1 MARSKNN
8 KPKKKH
14 GGRSGSKDNITIQTR
29 IVVLAGP
36 SSTGKTTL
44 ARKLLWQASS
54 MNPVLVSQDEIIRR
68 IPKGLSP
75 DDWENTRQDLF
86 INTITGALYNRS
98 AKLIVFDTANVSH
111 ESLYNFLM
119 TIHTLAGEAILTEIT
134 LLKLQ
139 IPKQRHME
147 NARRHYPDDPDITS
161 RVTTQRECYEG
172 PDGSLHTDYLSSKL
186 VHYQHVI
193 DPEKTTFSF
202 DFNRLT
208 STFDFA

>member
-1 MARSKNN
+1 MARPKN
-8 KPKKKH
+8 KKTKNKH
-14 GGRSGSKDNITIQTR
+14 GGRSGPKDNITIQTR

-44 ARKLLWQASS
+44 AKKLLWQASS
-54 MNPVLVSQDEIIRR
+54 MNPVLVSQDEIIHR

-75 DDWENTRQDLF
+75 DAWENRRKDLF
-86 INTITGALYNRS
+86 IKTITEALDNQS

-111 ESLYNFLM
+111 DSLYNFLK
-119 TIHTLAGEAILTEIT
+119 TIHTLAGETIPTEIT

-161 RVTTQRECYEG
+161 RVTTQRKCYEG
-172 PDGSLHTDYLSSKL
+172 PDGSLHTDYLSSEL
-186 VHYQHVI
+186 VHCQHII
-193 DPEKTTFSF
+193 DPEHTTFSF

-208 STFDFA
+208 